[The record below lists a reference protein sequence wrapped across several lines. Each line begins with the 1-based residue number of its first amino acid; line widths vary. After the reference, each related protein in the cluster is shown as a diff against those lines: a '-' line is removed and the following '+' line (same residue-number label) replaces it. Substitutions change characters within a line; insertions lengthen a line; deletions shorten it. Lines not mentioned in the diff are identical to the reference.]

1 MLGQLDHIKFKS
13 INMKNKITLIHF
25 LFFLCLF
32 LFSNTAFSQ
41 APEKLSYQSV
51 IRRTNND
58 LVVNQNVRVKISILQ
73 GTITGTAVY
82 VEDHS
87 TSTNSNGL
95 VSLSIGGGNLISGS
109 FSAINWEIGP
119 YFVKMEADPTGGTN
133 YTVSGTSQ
141 LLSVPY
147 ALYAKTSGS
156 SQASWNSNGNT
167 GTNPSTN
174 FMGTTDAKDLIF
186 KTNNTE
192 RLRINS
198 GGRVGIGTSSPQEML
213 HVKSGNIKVESTNAD
228 RHVLISENGGLEL
241 FRSAATTS
249 PETNGFI
256 DFKDTLTDD
265 FDHRIF
271 YSNKNFLPP
280 SGGLIF
286 ASGPIRKDRLVI
298 LNNGNIGIGVSNP
311 TGKFQVKNDVSGSDS
326 SFIVT
331 TAGKIGIG
339 TISPSAKLDVSG
351 TVKIADGTQG
361 SGKVLTSDASGNAS
375 WQTAAVTTGSFTNM
389 QVYSTSGTSTF
400 TVPAGVTKIMVEV
413 WGGGGGGGNS
423 SATVTGTVGSGA
435 GGGYGRSI
443 FSVVPGQNYSVVV
456 GAGGVAG
463 SGDGGTS
470 SFGSIINATGGIG
483 GNSIGGS
490 TFKTPNG
497 GTSNGTFNV
506 TGGQG
511 VFGGSMSGAGT
522 YGGGSYGSFGGR
534 GALNGILA
542 SSGNA
547 PGGGGGSGSGGSGAT
562 ALYISGAVGAVGRV
576 VIWY

>member
-1 MLGQLDHIKFKS
+1 MLS
-13 INMKNKITLIHF
+13 
-25 LFFLCLF
+25 
-32 LFSNTAFSQ
+32 
-41 APEKLSYQSV
+41 
-51 IRRTNND
+51 
-58 LVVNQNVRVKISILQ
+58 
-73 GTITGTAVY
+73 
-82 VEDHS
+82 ED
-87 TSTNSNGL
+87 
-95 VSLSIGGGNLISGS
+95 
-109 FSAINWEIGP
+109 
-119 YFVKMEADPTGGTN
+119 
-133 YTVSGTSQ
+133 
-141 LLSVPY
+141 
-147 ALYAKTSGS
+147 
-156 SQASWNSNGNT
+156 
-167 GTNPSTN
+167 
-174 FMGTTDAKDLIF
+174 
-186 KTNNTE
+186 
-192 RLRINS
+192 
-198 GGRVGIGTSSPQEML
+198 
-213 HVKSGNIKVESTNAD
+213 
-228 RHVLISENGGLEL
+228 GGLEL
-241 FRSAATTS
+241 FRSAATIS

-256 DFKDTLTDD
+256 DFKDTLSDD

-271 YSNKNFLPP
+271 FSNKNYLPP

-286 ASGPIRKDRLVI
+286 ASGPSSNRKNRLVI

-311 TGKFQVKNDVSGSDS
+311 TAKFHVNNDVSGSDS
-326 SFIVT
+326 SFVIT
-331 TAGKIGIG
+331 TSGKVGIG
-339 TISPSAKLDVSG
+339 TSNPNSHLTIRGGIGSSIDSSHLLLYNKYYVFGSPQLKLYSTNNSTTGSYGIQALKAGVGSGNLIINETGGNVGIGSTSPTAKLDVNG
-351 TVKIADGTQG
+351 TVKITDGSQG

-375 WQTAAVTTGSFTNM
+375 WQTAAVSAGSFTNM
-389 QVYSTSGTSTF
+389 QVYSTAGTSTF